1 MKHFFL
7 ILSAILT
14 FAACKT
20 KDTST
25 TAGDGVHFGATIDT
39 TGMIPYTV
47 LLEQMSQADSVDAK
61 VFGNISAVC
70 QAKGCWMRMVSEQD
84 TTGTE
89 MFVDFIDYS
98 FFVPKDI
105 AGKQVIIM
113 GKAKKETTSVE
124 DLKHFAEDE
133 GLSQEEI
140 DKITEPKTEL
150 KFTATGVLVL

>member
-7 ILSAILT
+7 FLSAILA

-20 KDTST
+20 NNTATTS
-25 TAGDGVHFGATIDT
+25 GDGVHFGAAIDT
-39 TGMIPYTV
+39 TGMIPYTA

-61 VFGNISAVC
+61 VFGTISAVC
-70 QAKGCWMRMVSEQD
+70 QAKGCWMRMVSAKD

-98 FFVPKDI
+98 FFVPTNI
-105 AGKQVIIM
+105 EGKQVVVL

>member
-1 MKHFFL
+1 MRHFVLF
-7 ILSAILT
+7 ILAILT

-20 KDTST
+20 NDTAATS
-25 TAGDGVHFGATIDT
+25 GDGVHFGATIDT
-39 TGMIPYTV
+39 SGMISYTA
-47 LLEQMSQADSVDAK
+47 LLGQMSQADSVEAK
-61 VFGNISAVC
+61 VFGTISAVC
-70 QAKGCWMRMVSEQD
+70 QAKGCWMSMVSEQD

-105 AGKQVIIM
+105 EGKQVVVL

-133 GLSQEEI
+133 GLSKEEI